1 MRRTETSRHSSVV
14 ASPWRRA
21 GLSRA
26 LALGKLGGIVI
37 ATLSIAGC
45 AGQPGSLLTSG
56 SVNDQARLAV
66 TDYVAA
72 SMLSPMG
79 HSVSGL
85 ADGRVRVTATG
96 SATTPVDRLQK
107 IALARAAEYGSVENK
122 KFFQATAP
130 VTSYR
135 CQKGERLERGHTV
148 KQPTRAYTVVTV
160 DVTYAPNAVD
170 TSYQP
175 TKATA
180 AAIQQEIL
188 AQSVPPDVQAAN
200 ADQVVAQCSPQR
212 KS

>member
-1 MRRTETSRHSSVV
+1 MDL
-14 ASPWRRA
+14 AF
-21 GLSRA
+21 
-26 LALGKLGGIVI
+26 ALGKLNGLVMGTILV
-37 ATLSIAGC
+37 AGC
-45 AGQPGSLLTSG
+45 AGQPNSLLTSG
-56 SVNDQARLAV
+56 SVNDQAKLAV

-72 SMLSPMG
+72 SMLSPTG

-122 KFFQATAP
+122 KFFQASPP

-135 CQKGERLERGHTV
+135 CQKGERLERGNTV
-148 KQPTRAYTVVTV
+148 KQPARAYTVVTV
-160 DVTYAPNAVD
+160 DVTYSPTAVD

-180 AAIQQEIL
+180 AAIQQEIV
-188 AQSVPPDVQAAN
+188 AQTVPPDVQAAT
-200 ADQVVAQCSPQR
+200 ADLVVAQCSSQR